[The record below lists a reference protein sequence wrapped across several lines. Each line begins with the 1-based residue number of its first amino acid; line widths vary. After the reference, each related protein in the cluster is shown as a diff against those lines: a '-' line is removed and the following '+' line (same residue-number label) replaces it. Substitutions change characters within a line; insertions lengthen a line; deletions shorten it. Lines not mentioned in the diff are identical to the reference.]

1 MNVKGW
7 VLASAMLL
15 GGTHPVAASER
26 GGALASMTEAEK
38 DAIAARMGPW
48 APRKYHVLVLG
59 GATGFHHESISDAMT
74 AIAVMGQESGLFDAE
89 LRTDFELVNPR
100 GGQKM
105 RFGFIPEGLGDFD
118 AVVLVN
124 TTGEWGLSDEAKQAL
139 LAFVHDRGKA
149 IVGIHGALDANY
161 SWPGYAEMFG
171 AGFGGHPLNTIEHPN
186 VTFPLV
192 NEAPDSPIVRHWPQY
207 FSEQNELY
215 VPKNFFRKNVN
226 VLLRIDQDRIDT
238 APAGTSDIAV
248 AWTRNYGAGRVFYSS
263 IGHTRQ
269 SWADPDV
276 RKMYLEG
283 IRWAL
288 GLTQNPDRRK

>member
-7 VLASAMLL
+7 FLASAVLV
-15 GGTHPVAASER
+15 GCIHPAAASER

-38 DAIAARMGPW
+38 DAIAARMGPS

-171 AGFGGHPLNTIEHPN
+171 AGFGGHPLNTIEQPT

-215 VPKNFFRKNVN
+215 VPKNFARKNVN

-238 APAGTSDIAV
+238 RPAGTSDIAV
-248 AWTRNYGAGRVFYSS
+248 AWTRNYGTGRVFYSS